1 MLPRE
6 DFDTC
11 DPISWW
17 IGRRSQFPD
26 VFVFARDLLAIPI
39 PGESI
44 AMHFVN

>member
-26 VFVFARDLLAIPI
+26 VFVFARDLLAIP
-39 PGESI
+39 GESI